1 MRKSIWTAAIASAAV
16 AALSGAALAQDQQ
29 PSTAELKAQIDALQ
43 RQINQIQAREAAAP
57 ENQATAAAVQ
67 QDAAA
72 KSQVMGPIYGGWNK
86 GFRLQ
91 SADGKFSLQP
101 GFLFQFR
108 NITNYRSDEGDLEN
122 GFEFRRLR
130 LYLGGNMF
138 SKQLKYFI
146 QLDNNRNTGSTTLLD
161 AYAQYNFTNSPW
173 AIKFGQYRNS
183 WVHEGDVGDKNQL
196 ADERSLIDYTLGGS
210 ITDRVQGVAL
220 RYEAQSDADP
230 FYGELSFHDS
240 DNSKNTDFR
249 DNDFTTPGRVN
260 GNFGASARLN
270 YKIFG
275 HWDDYQ
281 QFSAR
286 GIKEDLLVAGG
297 GIDFSEAG
305 DTNVTRLTTDLQ
317 WANTQGFSAYGE
329 LNYNNTTTG
338 SGGGSGDD
346 YGALGQVGWVI
357 DPSAP
362 QWEVF
367 ARYAYV
373 HLDADIAGED
383 NFHEIAAGVNYFFGP
398 NGSWGNNVRL
408 TVDLNYLPNGSPGN
422 ITGLGYLG
430 SSGNEIVLRTQLQLQ
445 L

>member
-1 MRKSIWTAAIASAAV
+1 MRKSIWTTAIATAAV
-16 AALSGAALAQDQQ
+16 AALGGSAMAQDQQ

-72 KSQVMGPIYGGWNK
+72 KSQVIAPVYGGWNN
-86 GFRLQ
+86 GFKLQ
-91 SADGKFSLQP
+91 TQDGKFSVQP

-108 NITNYRSDEGDLEN
+108 NITNYRGDEGDLQN

-130 LYLGGNMF
+130 FVLQGNMF
-138 SKQLKYFI
+138 SKDLKYFL
-146 QLDNNRNTGSTTLLD
+146 QLDNNRNTGSTSLLD
-161 AYAQYNFTNSPW
+161 AYAVYSIDGGPW
-173 AIKFGQYRNS
+173 GIKFGQFRNS
-183 WVHEGDVGDKNQL
+183 WVHEGDVGDAKQL
-196 ADERSLIDYTLGGS
+196 ADERSLIDYTLGGT

-220 RYEAQSDADP
+220 RYDAKSDADP
-230 FYGELSFHDS
+230 FGGELAFSDG

-249 DNDFTTPGRVN
+249 DNDFVTTNRVN
-260 GNFGASARLN
+260 GNFGASGRFN

-275 HWDDYQ
+275 HWADYT

-286 GIKEDLLVAGG
+286 GIKEDLLVAGAG
-297 GIDFSEAG
+297 VDFNEAG
-305 DTNVTRLTTDLQ
+305 DTNITRLTTDLQ

-329 LNYNNTTTG
+329 LNYNNTSG
-338 SGGGSGDD
+338 STSSDD
-346 YGALGQVGWVI
+346 YGALGQVGWVL

-362 QWEVF
+362 QYELF

-373 HLDADIAGED
+373 HLDEAVAGGN
-383 NFHEIAAGVNYFFGP
+383 NFHEIAVGVNYFFGP

-408 TVDLNYLPNGSPGN
+408 TVDLNYLPSGSPGN
-422 ITGLGYLG
+422 ITGLGYLS
-430 SSGNEIVLRTQLQLQ
+430 SSGNEVVLRTQLQLA